1 MFRID
6 SKTLQ
11 SLSSITFEKL
21 AFDIF
26 KYQSKNN
33 PVYAKYLKL
42 VEIKPGNITGLN
54 QIPFLPIELFKTNIV
69 KTGNWKEETI
79 FQSTG
84 TSGQPSIHYVR
95 DLSFYQELAAFN
107 FQRFYGKLNDYDI
120 YALLPG
126 YVGSTNNSLI
136 AMISHFIEKSGSL
149 KSGFFLTTHG
159 KLVRLLSSNSEGKK
173 RLLIGV
179 SHALLDF
186 ALRNPVKLKN
196 TIIMETG
203 GMKGRKKEITRKE
216 LHDILKSKLDVGKI
230 HSEYGMAELTS
241 QGYSIGDGYFE
252 FPNWMRIIIRDITNP
267 FQRVTNGKA
276 GGINVIDLSNYQTCS
291 FIETK
296 DLGRM
301 KNEKKVEI
309 LGRFDNSDVRGCNLL
324 VR

>member
-1 MFRID
+1 MFSVD

-11 SLSSITFEKL
+11 SLSPARFDSL
-21 AFDIF
+21 AMEIF

-42 VEIKPGNITGLN
+42 LGINPAKISTLN
-54 QIPFLPIELFKTNIV
+54 QIPFLPIELFKTNII
-69 KTGNWKEETI
+69 KTGKWKEETV
-79 FQSTG
+79 FQSSG

-95 DLSFYQELAAFN
+95 DMDYYQELTSLIFE
-107 FQRFYGKLNDYDI
+107 RFFGKLSNYEI

-126 YVGSTNNSLI
+126 YLGSSNNSLI
-136 AMISHFIEKSGSL
+136 AMISYFIKKSGSP
-149 KSGFFLTTHG
+149 KSGFFLKSHG
-159 KLVRLLSSNSEGKK
+159 KLVELLSADSDTRKK
-173 RLLIGV
+173 LLVGV

-186 ALRNPVKLKN
+186 ALKNPVKLKN
-196 TIIMETG
+196 TIVMETG

-216 LHDILKSKLDVGKI
+216 LHEILKSKFGVSKI
-230 HSEYGMAELTS
+230 LSEYGMAELTS
-241 QGYSIGDGYFE
+241 QGYSTGDGYFR
-252 FPNWMRIIIRDITNP
+252 FPEWMKITIRDITNP
-267 FQRVTNGKA
+267 FKKVTNGKA

-301 KNEKKVEI
+301 IKGKKVEI
-309 LGRFDNSDVRGCNLL
+309 LGRFDNSDIRGCNLL